1 MDERLEKALEFGN
14 YRTTLSN
21 QKKNIIA
28 RMQTLQLLH
37 YQGGSFT
44 ANPSTISFVHSLI
57 QLGKKKSVI
66 LDTKE
71 NPIEISDLNEFLE
84 GLVGAYSEGV
94 NEYKVQMDK
103 IKKSRNIKK
112 IMDW

>member
-28 RMQTLQLLH
+28 RMQTLQLVH
-37 YQGGSFT
+37 YQGGSFI
-44 ANPSTISFVHSLI
+44 ANPTTISFVQALIHS
-57 QLGKKKSVI
+57 GKKRSVI
-66 LDTKE
+66 IDNKE
-71 NPIEISDLNEFLE
+71 NPIEISDLNDFLE
-84 GLVGAYSEGV
+84 LLIGAYSEGV

-103 IKKSRNIKK
+103 LKKSRNIKK

>member
-1 MDERLEKALEFGN
+1 MDDRLEKALEFGN

-21 QKKNIIA
+21 QKKNVIA
-28 RMQTLQLLH
+28 RMQTLQLVH
-37 YQGGSFT
+37 HNNGSFI
-44 ANPSTISFVHSLI
+44 ANPQTISFVQALI
-57 QLGKKKSVI
+57 SVGKTSSVI

-71 NPIEISDLNEFLE
+71 NPIEISNLSDFLE
-84 GLVGAYSEGV
+84 LLVGAYTEGV

-103 IKKSRNIKK
+103 LKKSRNIKK

>member
-44 ANPSTISFVHSLI
+44 ANPSTISFVHALI

-71 NPIEISDLNEFLE
+71 NPIEISDLNESLE